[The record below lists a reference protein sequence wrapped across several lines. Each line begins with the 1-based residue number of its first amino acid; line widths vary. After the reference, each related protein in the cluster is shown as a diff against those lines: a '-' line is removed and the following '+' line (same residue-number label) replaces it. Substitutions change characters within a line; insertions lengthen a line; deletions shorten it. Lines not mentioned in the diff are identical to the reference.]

1 VTTILVVDDRDED
14 RELLATVLGY
24 AGYEVVE
31 ATNGGDALAQLRS
44 AQPALMITDLLM
56 PTMNGYELVRRVRAD
71 TELSSTPVVFY
82 TATYLEGEVRHL
94 AEACGVHR
102 FIPKPSDPQ
111 KILQIVNE
119 ALGED
124 QRLVIRPDAADF
136 NREQLRVI
144 NDKLVEKVNE
154 LERVNA
160 ERQRLVVHLLNAHEE
175 ERELIANGLHDDSV
189 QSVSVVAMR
198 LDMLARTIED
208 PEQREALEKLREAV
222 LGSIERLRAMIF
234 ELQPAS
240 LHDYGLAVALRV
252 YLEEAARD
260 GGTTFELEED
270 DWQEPGESEQSLL
283 YRLVQEAVVNV
294 RKHAGASRAKVTL
307 HARDGVFG
315 ARVED
320 DGAGFDAEAALRSR
334 PGHLGLASMQDRLQ
348 LIGGSL
354 RIESAP
360 SRGSVVEM
368 SVPMVQNGG
377 G

>member
-1 VTTILVVDDRDED
+1 VSTILVVDDRDED

-24 AGYEVVE
+24 AGYDVLE
-31 ATNGGDALAQLRS
+31 AQEGDQALRLMREAR
-44 AQPALMITDLLM
+44 PALMITDLLM
-56 PTMNGYELVRRVRAD
+56 PSMNGYELVRQVRAD
-71 TELSSTPVVFY
+71 ANVSSTPVVFY

-102 FIPKPSDPQ
+102 FIPKPCDPQ
-111 KILQIVNE
+111 KILEIVGE

-160 ERQRLVVHLLNAHEE
+160 ERQRLVVHLLHAQEE
-175 ERELIANGLHDDSV
+175 ERERIANGLHDDSV

-198 LDMLARTIED
+198 LDMLARAIED
-208 PEQREALEKLREAV
+208 PGHREMLEKLREAV
-222 LGSIERLRAMIF
+222 MGSIERLREMIF
-234 ELQPAS
+234 ELQPPT
-240 LHDYGLAVALRV
+240 LHDDGLASALRV
-252 YLEEAARD
+252 LLDEATHE
-260 GGTTFELEED
+260 GGPKLELEED
-270 DWQEPGESEQSLL
+270 GWEEPGESEQALL
-283 YRLVQEAVVNV
+283 YRLVQEAVANV
-294 RKHAGASRAKVTL
+294 RKHSEAANAKVTL
-307 HARDGVFG
+307 HAGDGVFA

-320 DGAGFDAEAALRSR
+320 DGRGFDPHEALRSR
-334 PGHLGLASMQDRLQ
+334 PGHMGLPAMQDRLQ

-354 RIESAP
+354 HIESDP
-360 SRGSVVEM
+360 SRGSVVEV
-368 SVPMVQNGG
+368 SIPVVQNGG